1 MARATA
7 SREASGSAETVPR
20 HKPLET
26 FLLKPLGLELDLL
39 DALAKA
45 LGRRGLDELRRLAQA
60 AADSAERHDDGPVPA
75 LDRGDHAARILRIDL
90 AAALGRPEQEEQN
103 IDVDAEAVLQR
114 EAGLRDG
121 RIKPQRETPER

>member
-1 MARATA
+1 MARAAA
-7 SREASGSAETVPR
+7 SREASGSPR
-20 HKPLET
+20 PSRGTSRLKT

-45 LGRRGLDELRRLAQA
+45 LGRRGLDELRRLAQG
-60 AADSAERHDDGPVPA
+60 AADGPERHDDGPVPA

-90 AAALGRPEQEEQN
+90 AAALGRPEQEEEHV
-103 IDVDAEAVLQR
+103 DVDAEAVLQR

-121 RIKPQRETPER
+121 RIKAQRETPER